1 MIRIEDET
9 SFLDEDSNC
18 VTENEIACKSISMIV
33 TSVETD
39 FAGINV
45 VEFDL
50 LRCNYAFIRNGKN
63 LKASI
68 LIIK

>member
-1 MIRIEDET
+1 
-9 SFLDEDSNC
+9 
-18 VTENEIACKSISMIV
+18 MIV
-33 TSVETD
+33 ASVETD

-63 LKASI
+63 LKPSI